1 MASTASVRCKAKL
14 YCPWF
19 SGKSSMTLFTSLAVV
34 NIYAVPLMPF
44 LCLEHQEQTD
54 DFKRYLPRC
63 PRQLVS

>member
-34 NIYAVPLMPF
+34 AMGTSVF
-44 LCLEHQEQTD
+44 
-54 DFKRYLPRC
+54 
-63 PRQLVS
+63 